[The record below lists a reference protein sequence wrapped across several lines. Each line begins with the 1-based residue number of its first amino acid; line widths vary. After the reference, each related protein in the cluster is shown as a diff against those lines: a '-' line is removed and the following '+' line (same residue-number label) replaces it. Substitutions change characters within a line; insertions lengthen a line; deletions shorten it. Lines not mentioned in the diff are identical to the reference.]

1 MINLKVRATF
11 VRDTLRGD
19 TEIEI
24 RVELLEV
31 LTDRYYDDDE

>member
-11 VRDTLRGD
+11 LKDTLRGD

-24 RVELLEV
+24 QVELLEI
-31 LTDRYYDDDE
+31 LSDKYDDDDD